1 MSDTSPAAGPAWF
14 GPKERAIL
22 LDPVLLNNPIGVQV
36 LGICSALAVTTSV
49 AKALVMSA
57 GLTAGHGAGQP
68 GGEPGAQTHSV
79 VHPHHRAAG
88 HHRHAGDR
96 V

>member
-1 MSDTSPAAGPAWF
+1 VPAAGQAQAWF

-57 GLTAGHGAGQP
+57 GLTWSRRWP
-68 GGEPGAQTHSV
+68 TW
-79 VHPHHRAAG
+79 R
-88 HHRHAGDR
+88 
-96 V
+96 